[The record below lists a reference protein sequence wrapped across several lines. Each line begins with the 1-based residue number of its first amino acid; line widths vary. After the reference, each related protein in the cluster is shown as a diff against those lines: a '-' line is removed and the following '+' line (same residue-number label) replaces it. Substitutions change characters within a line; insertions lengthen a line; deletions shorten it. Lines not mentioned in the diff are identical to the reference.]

1 MMTAKDITETLLHPH
16 PDGSMPSSQ
25 VLDRLAES
33 TNLWEQRI
41 AIVSNLSLVRADRFD
56 ETFRIADKLLSHPHD
71 LIHKAVG
78 WLLREVGKRNIDL
91 LRDYLDLNVSRMA
104 RTTLR
109 YAIEKMDDRERKMWM
124 ER

>member
-1 MMTAKDITETLLHPH
+1 
-16 PDGSMPSSQ
+16 MPSSQ

-41 AIVSNLSLVRADRFD
+41 AIVSNLSLIRADRFD

-124 ER
+124 LR